1 MKLVMTLTGLIV
13 GQVGIITAIHSDHYV
28 LGVLLLFFGVWSV
41 SEGVAR

>member
-1 MKLVMTLTGLIV
+1 MKLLMLLTGVILA
-13 GQVGIITAIHSDHYV
+13 QLGIITAIHSDHYG